1 MQGYFGEG
9 KSVDGWIERKAFEE
23 GYEANE
29 QVGETKA
36 KRAGMKQRGVTRDKG
51 EMTGGDRGAD
61 IMAGKMGSEEGA
73 GLGMHTAELRRC
85 V

>member
-1 MQGYFGEG
+1 M
-9 KSVDGWIERKAFEE
+9 DGWIERKAFEE